1 MRWRFEDMT
10 TFLDVIDTGSITA
23 AASRLDLSKSVI
35 SKRISDLEAAL
46 GTALFQRHAGRL
58 TPTETG
64 GSLAERIRPVVA
76 ELNDAAA
83 HAAWGLH
90 GLRGKLTI
98 TAPVTFST
106 LHLSPII
113 AEFASLHPELDILLD
128 YDDRIVDL
136 VRGGFDVGLRVGEL
150 RDSSLIAR
158 KLCSDRRAICCSPA
172 YVERMGR
179 PERPEDLGRHDYI
192 DYTHIPGSHVWRFRA
207 GGGSVRTIIPR
218 SRIAANNGEAMRDL
232 AIAGLGL
239 VLLPMFILAEP
250 LRRGDL
256 IQLLPDETLPPL
268 DVWVVYPPARPVPPK
283 VRAIVDHL
291 AATLKHG
298 PVWDKWNP
306 DAAEPPSRQ
315 GA

>member
-1 MRWRFEDMT
+1 MKWRFDDMT
-10 TFLDVIDTGSITA
+10 TFLVVMETGSITS
-23 AASRLDLSKSVI
+23 AASRLGLSKSVV
-35 SKRISDLEAAL
+35 SKRINDLEAAL

-58 TPTETG
+58 APTETG
-64 GSLAERIRPVVA
+64 DSLAERVRPLIA
-76 ELNDAAA
+76 ELNDVAA

-113 AEFASLHPELDILLD
+113 AEFAGLHPELDILLD

-158 KLCSDRRAICCSPA
+158 KLCSDRRAICCSPD
-172 YVERMGR
+172 YVSKMGW
-179 PERPEDLGRHDYI
+179 PERPADLKRHDFI
-192 DYTHIPGSHVWRFRA
+192 DYAHMPSSQLWQFRDSD
-207 GGGSVRTIIPR
+207 GSVQTITPR

-232 AIAGLGL
+232 AVAGLGL
-239 VLLPMFILAEP
+239 AMLPMFILAEP

-256 IQLLPDETLPPL
+256 IQVLPDATLPPL
-268 DVWVVYPPARPVPPK
+268 DLWVVYPPAKPVPPK

-298 PVWDKWNP
+298 PLWDRP
-306 DAAEPPSRQ
+306 DAGVTE
-315 GA
+315 